1 MIVVIEVADLINLIG
16 TKSHLQM
23 CHIKVEVMVTSI
35 KLPRRA
41 FVIRHQA
48 IIVAERK
55 YNEIIYTPEN

>member
-1 MIVVIEVADLINLIG
+1 
-16 TKSHLQM
+16 M